1 MILDD
6 AAEGTFADVNIG
18 RKVRELREKNQLTIM
33 DLAAR
38 SGVPKSV
45 LAEIES
51 GDVIPPVATL
61 LKLARAMNV
70 GMAFFF
76 QDEAATDKV
85 SVTRKDQRIRIR
97 RRPHHHEGEVDYIYE
112 SLETRKPDKH
122 MEPLFVEFQPMETGD
137 MVFSS
142 HEGEEFVYLLEGR
155 LEFRSHERLEVL
167 TPGDA
172 IYFESDLSH
181 AFRGLD
187 GQAARAVVVVWNK
200 PLK

>member
-1 MILDD
+1 MTQDD
-6 AAEGTFADVNIG
+6 ATERTFTDVNIG
-18 RKVRELREKNQLTIM
+18 RKVRELREKSQLTIM

-45 LAEIES
+45 LTEIES
-51 GDVIPPVATL
+51 GDVTPPVATL

-76 QDEAATDKV
+76 QDEAAADKV

-122 MEPLFVEFQPMETGD
+122 MEPLFVEFQPMETGN

-187 GQAARAVVVVWNK
+187 NQAARAIVVVWNK
-200 PLK
+200 P

>member
-1 MILDD
+1 MTQDD
-6 AAEGTFADVNIG
+6 VAERTFTDVNIG
-18 RKVRELREKNQLTIM
+18 RKVRELREKSQLTIM

-45 LAEIES
+45 LTEIES
-51 GDVIPPVATL
+51 GDVTPPVATL

-76 QDEAATDKV
+76 QDEAAADKV

-122 MEPLFVEFQPMETGD
+122 MEPLFVEFQPMETGN

-187 GQAARAVVVVWNK
+187 NQAARAIVVVWNK
-200 PLK
+200 P